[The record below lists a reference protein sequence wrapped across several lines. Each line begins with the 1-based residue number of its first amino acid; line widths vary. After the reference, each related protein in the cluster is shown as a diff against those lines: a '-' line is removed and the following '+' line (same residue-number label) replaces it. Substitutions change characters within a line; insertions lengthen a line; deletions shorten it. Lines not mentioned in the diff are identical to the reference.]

1 MTLYFNSGW
10 KYYKYVISS
19 WSQPTN
25 PSGISS
31 NGSWVN
37 PSLLFDKNS
46 GTYATCTDLTSYVE
60 WNLGTEVL
68 VSGMSAAC
76 NQIAYVSRQENIAI
90 YKVNDDG
97 SETLLGTGVS
107 NRDSGNYTTSCT
119 FAATWC
125 KRLRFRMAIY
135 KNNPTT
141 SYPTRINEITLTAS
155 QQRNV
160 VETTK
165 EEQEWAVP
173 QNKIKDSGDNSGVFF
188 SGTRIKNTSFG
199 CRKDIWLSIS
209 NKITLDDSGLSSN
222 NECWRIAMR
231 FTIPDVTSDQ
241 RLFGVA
247 ATPCPGVVIGVLN
260 GKLNYW
266 LSSDGVNWDIA
277 SRAVGN
283 YTLVA
288 GSTYTVHF
296 KRIKIDG
303 VFSYLS
309 SIRPDGGDWYTD
321 IAITN
326 TTPIKSGFYYN
337 LGRDWGIF
345 SNSIT
350 YHLDSDTYITKWN
363 PDGTETR
370 LWGSD
375 IDGVIPV
382 TGIKTIYQPSCIKNF
397 ETMPIVNGNIIS
409 GFTDTSAM
417 TIGNALDGLNT
428 ADNFE
433 MVFKVTTGD
442 DISSQQYVFLGR
454 GTAARDVVIF
464 LYNSRWVMQLS
475 SNGTDYDIYDG
486 LSYETPSPNTTYWL
500 KLKFLGTRYVLS
512 VSEDG
517 DSFKGIISVNSS
529 TKVVYNNEHHFGAVN
544 EVTNW
549 YWRGS
554 IDLSGCYVNINGNRV
569 WDNTKGIFNNLVYS
583 LK

>member
-1 MTLYFNSGW
+1 MALYFNSGW

-68 VSGMSAAC
+68 ISGMSAAG

-107 NRDSGNYTTSCT
+107 NRDGGNYTTSCT

-135 KNNPTT
+135 KDNPTT

-231 FTIPDVTSDQ
+231 FTIPDVTTDQ
-241 RLFGVA
+241 RLFGVV
-247 ATPCPGVVIGVLN
+247 ATPWPGVVIGVLN
-260 GKLNYW
+260 GHLNYW
-266 LSSDGVNWDIA
+266 LSSDGANWDIA
-277 SRAVGN
+277 NRAVGS

-288 GSTYTVHF
+288 GSTYTIHF
-296 KRIKIDG
+296 KRYNVDNVPFYKC
-303 VFSYLS
+303 
-309 SIRPDGGDWYTD
+309 SIRPDGGNWTTD
-321 IAITN
+321 IDINN

-337 LGRDWGIF
+337 LGRDWNIF

-363 PDGTETR
+363 SDGTETR
-370 LWGSD
+370 LWSSD

-382 TGIKTIYQPSCIKNF
+382 TGIKTIY
-397 ETMPIVNGNIIS
+397 NGNQKI
-409 GFTDTSAM
+409 
-417 TIGNALDGLNT
+417 
-428 ADNFE
+428 
-433 MVFKVTTGD
+433 
-442 DISSQQYVFLGR
+442 
-454 GTAARDVVIF
+454 
-464 LYNSRWVMQLS
+464 
-475 SNGTDYDIYDG
+475 
-486 LSYETPSPNTTYWL
+486 
-500 KLKFLGTRYVLS
+500 
-512 VSEDG
+512 
-517 DSFKGIISVNSS
+517 
-529 TKVVYNNEHHFGAVN
+529 
-544 EVTNW
+544 
-549 YWRGS
+549 
-554 IDLSGCYVNINGNRV
+554 
-569 WDNTKGIFNNLVYS
+569 YS